1 MRKKVE
7 FCIGKN
13 VEEEEDLSLVAQF
26 DQLVRN
32 RAVLTAADGEE
43 KFLAF
48 VKGADGNRQR
58 WEATEVE
65 CEKLT
70 EQLSKSTQEV
80 SMLEGRLEQARGML
94 QTEVE
99 GRRRAESER
108 DRLAQKFQAVQ
119 SLVLEGSAGGVRR
132 LSLHQQVS
140 RILGTPETGA
150 APIFPSIHLDATTPR
165 ADRTD
170 GSILDVED
178 LSLDDTADLCQD
190 SPLPP
195 NSGRRSRSRGGRKR
209 SRSKSQ
215 GRVLD
220 RVEEWVEEQQ
230 GRLEERLEEAS
241 LVEEQ
246 DRVRERMAEVKGAA
260 GVAVALRN
268 EVEELRKVEAEVEQL
283 RKRRDEGKVEETKR
297 RKRSYSVGQRESIGV
312 HTRSRNGG
320 SPAGHK
326 MAQKTW
332 LKSEKCGVCAKRMKF
347 GKIGLR
353 CIVCKL
359 SLHTDCAPGVSSL
372 CLGPTATT
380 SSPTLVSRT
389 PARSPDHAGRTR
401 TRAPLFASPMLR

>member
-1 MRKKVE
+1 MGKKVE

-13 VEEEEDLSLVAQF
+13 VEEEGGLSLVAQF

-32 RAVLTAADGEE
+32 RAVLTSAEGEE

-70 EQLSKSTQEV
+70 EQLSKTTQEV

-132 LSLHQQVS
+132 SLHQQVS
-140 RILGTPETGA
+140 RILGTPETGG
-150 APIFPSIHLDATTPR
+150 APIFPSIHLDATPR
-165 ADRTD
+165 ADQTD

-195 NSGRRSRSRGGRKR
+195 NSGRMSRSRGGRKR

-241 LVEEQ
+241 QVEEQ
-246 DRVRERMAEVKGAA
+246 DRVRERMTEVKGAA
-260 GVAVALRN
+260 GVAAALRN

-283 RKRRDEGKVEETKR
+283 RKRRDLGKVEEAKR
-297 RKRSYSVGQRESIGV
+297 RKRSYSVGQRESLTGV
-312 HTRSRNGG
+312 HTRSQDGG

-359 SLHTDCAPGVSSL
+359 SLHTDCAPGVSGL
-372 CLGPTATT
+372 CLGPIATT

-389 PARSPDHAGRTR
+389 PARSPDNARRGTR